1 MADPVPEQTRRDDG
15 ADHRPPLRRV
25 LLVGGPGHVTV
36 LTDEGTRVEP
46 LRVAW
51 QLDEFAAAITTETTA
66 VVQVLDEIGPGDVG
80 PGTAVLGAAS
90 AVRAL
95 SGAAHAPLV
104 IELGLGPSTGLRR
117 VEEAGL
123 AGGIDLEAYRAWQV
137 DRQANDRMFGRIDVA
152 EHMGA
157 RIALRSDAYCSF
169 WLNGT
174 PSLPQLV
181 TRYLEAYTSLVGL
194 T

>member
-1 MADPVPEQTRRDDG
+1 MADPVPEQTRREDG

-25 LLVGGPGHVTV
+25 LLVGGPGSVTV
-36 LTDEGTRVEP
+36 LTDEGTRVKP

-66 VVQVLDEIGPGDVG
+66 EVQVLDEIGPGDVG
-80 PGTAVLGAAS
+80 PGTAVLGTAS
-90 AVRAL
+90 AVQAL
-95 SGAAHAPLV
+95 SDAAHLLV

-137 DRQANDRMFGRIDVA
+137 D
-152 EHMGA
+152 
-157 RIALRSDAYCSF
+157 
-169 WLNGT
+169 
-174 PSLPQLV
+174 
-181 TRYLEAYTSLVGL
+181 
-194 T
+194 